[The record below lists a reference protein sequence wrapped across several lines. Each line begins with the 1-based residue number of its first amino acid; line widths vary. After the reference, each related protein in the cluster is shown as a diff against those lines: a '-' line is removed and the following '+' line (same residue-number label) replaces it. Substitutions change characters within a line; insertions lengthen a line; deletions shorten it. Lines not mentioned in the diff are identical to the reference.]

1 MVSRSVVLLL
11 FALVAVGCVSQPPM
25 PNDIPKVNAWVVLDD
40 YTNNEER
47 ANRAGQSRLNRPQVW
62 DSGSL
67 GSDESRKSFDLY
79 VL

>member
-1 MVSRSVVLLL
+1 MNYKEYSFTASEITQLEY
-11 FALVAVGCVSQPPM
+11 M
-25 PNDIPKVNAWVVLDD
+25 P
-40 YTNNEER
+40 
-47 ANRAGQSRLNRPQVW
+47 GQSRLNRPQVW

>member
-1 MVSRSVVLLL
+1 M
-11 FALVAVGCVSQPPM
+11 AKNNP
-25 PNDIPKVNAWVVLDD
+25 I
-40 YTNNEER
+40 YYYNEEMQVIFLTGF
-47 ANRAGQSRLNRPQVW
+47 AGQSRLNRPQVW

>member
-1 MVSRSVVLLL
+1 
-11 FALVAVGCVSQPPM
+11 M
-25 PNDIPKVNAWVVLDD
+25 PNTLYYCDNLQVLREHLADESVDLVYLDPPFKSNASYNVP
-40 YTNNEER
+40 
-47 ANRAGQSRLNRPQVW
+47 GQSRLNRPQVW

>member
-1 MVSRSVVLLL
+1 MPIIKERRTRWGKMGKSHIPTSS
-11 FALVAVGCVSQPPM
+11 LVDQYILTCRTEGKTFST
-25 PNDIPKVNAWVVLDD
+25 I
-40 YTNNEER
+40 
-47 ANRAGQSRLNRPQVW
+47 RAGQSRLNRPQVW

>member
-1 MVSRSVVLLL
+1 MHFGILKTTEETQRLVISPLVATRVGTDSVV
-11 FALVAVGCVSQPPM
+11 
-25 PNDIPKVNAWVVLDD
+25 
-40 YTNNEER
+40 R
-47 ANRAGQSRLNRPQVW
+47 ASRLNRPQVW

>member
-1 MVSRSVVLLL
+1 MSSM
-11 FALVAVGCVSQPPM
+11 A
-25 PNDIPKVNAWVVLDD
+25 D
-40 YTNNEER
+40 EEF
-47 ANRAGQSRLNRPQVW
+47 RAGQSRLNRPQVW

>member
-1 MVSRSVVLLL
+1 M
-11 FALVAVGCVSQPPM
+11 ALVAYDLRVAPM
-25 PNDIPKVNAWVVLDD
+25 
-40 YTNNEER
+40 
-47 ANRAGQSRLNRPQVW
+47 AGQSRLNRPQVW